1 VLGIRSK
8 AINREAAERP
18 RGLRVKLSFSRTQDS
33 RPGYLNVIPA
43 GLEHFSK
50 IERELGFVIW
60 PLHAAIVLSLYI
72 SGWLPGIE
80 VVNITP

>member
-8 AINREAAERP
+8 AINRLPSVRAAFALNFLFRAP
-18 RGLRVKLSFSRTQDS
+18 RTHVL
-33 RPGYLNVIPA
+33 GYLNVVPA

-60 PLHAAIVLSLYI
+60 QLHAAIVLSLYI